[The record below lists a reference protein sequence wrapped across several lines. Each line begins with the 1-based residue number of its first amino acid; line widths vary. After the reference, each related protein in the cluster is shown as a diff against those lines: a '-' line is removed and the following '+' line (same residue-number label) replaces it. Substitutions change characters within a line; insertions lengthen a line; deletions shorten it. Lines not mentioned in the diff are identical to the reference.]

1 MGYAFLK
8 GLVSVYGPDQILVT
22 DVNKSKREAAAKE
35 TGVCLLYTSYRRC
48 GYFSTRLL
56 CSTISARASGPAGF

>member
-22 DVNKSKREAAAKE
+22 DVNKSKREAAA
-35 TGVCLLYTSYRRC
+35 RR
-48 GYFSTRLL
+48 
-56 CSTISARASGPAGF
+56 PAWSVWPTMRSL